1 MPSCCRCNGSGRCN
15 NCMCSKSG
23 RLCTDC
29 LPGRRGKCRN
39 TQPPASEDRTSRSAD
54 PTVELIDAHEDHQ
67 MATHVSVSGTSDGN
81 DYPQNADDNAETTNL
96 LGEPSSSYSLPPFTE
111 MQEPRFQWG
120 ACEGTHLGTRWIWH
134 MQK

>member
-15 NCMCSKSG
+15 NCSCSKSG

-39 TQPPASEDRTSRSAD
+39 TQPPASEYHTSAA

-67 MATHVSVSGTSDGN
+67 MAMHVSVSGTSDGN
-81 DYPQNADDNAETTNL
+81 DYPQNADDNAGTTNL

-111 MQEPRFQWG
+111 MQEPRFQVHVR
-120 ACEGTHLGTRWIWH
+120 GTHLGTRWIWL